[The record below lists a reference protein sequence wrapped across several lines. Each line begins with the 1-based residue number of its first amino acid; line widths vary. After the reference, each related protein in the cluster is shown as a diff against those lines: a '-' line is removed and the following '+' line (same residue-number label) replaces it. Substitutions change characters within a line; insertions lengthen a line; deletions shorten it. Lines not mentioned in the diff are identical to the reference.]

1 MTTLEILV
9 QRSTKIYNALKSKST
24 TQKILS
30 HATSL
35 WNKSLT
41 RFTLK
46 PLFLGLDIGFFSI
59 KIAQFRGSRLTGA
72 AYKEIPQEIRV
83 NKEEVSRFII
93 QTLPSMLKDGKFE
106 GKNVNFFVSGPQ
118 QINVSSF
125 TLPSTLSG
133 KDLKGAVVMRLKK
146 ETSFDLKTSFY
157 DFSSTPLPG
166 SNDCRVVGVVSPQE
180 VVEEKVNTLQKAKL
194 IPVSCNIAGYFLQNL
209 LKISKIMD
217 KEEVGVL
224 MNVGARVTAMNFFKG
239 NKFQLTREVY
249 IGGDDITKALL
260 RPIVTK
266 EGKKTLSYTQAEAIK
281 KDYGIIIGEED
292 KKEIEGDIPFS
303 QISAMMRPF
312 SERFLREVTRS
323 FTFYE
328 RETKTKVD
336 RIYLCGG
343 GSNLKGLDE
352 FLSKSLNLEVIH
364 FNPLKNLSLELPL
377 EQRKDIEKI
386 GPDLIFALGA
396 ALDKEKEI
404 NLLPPQLKLTY
415 KLSSIKA
422 GITITIILF
431 ALALFSLYGSVSAKI
446 KQQHEL
452 IKNSKSYL
460 APVEEKLGALDELQ
474 NWQKKVDIMKN
485 VFLKVG
491 KQPIWEGVLKEI
503 SRLIPEG
510 IVLSSM
516 SLDTSSKEVMKLF
529 MKGSIVSSA
538 SIEQFP
544 LAEFLI
550 QLRTSPFFSQ
560 VEMLS
565 FLKDMETGKADFEL
579 NCKIVY

>member
-1 MTTLEILV
+1 MTPLEILA
-9 QRSTKIYNALKSKST
+9 QRSTKIYKEFFLPYT
-24 TQKILS
+24 
-30 HATSL
+30 TSL
-35 WNKSLT
+35 RNKSLT
-41 RFTLK
+41 RFTLT

-72 AYKEIPQEIRV
+72 AYKEIPQEIRA

-106 GKNVNFFVSGPQ
+106 GKNVNFFVNGPQ

-133 KDLKGAVVMRLKK
+133 KDLEGAIVMRLKK
-146 ETSFDLKTSFY
+146 ETSFDFKTSFY

-166 SNDCRVVGVVSPQE
+166 SNECRIIGVVSPQE
-180 VVEEKVNTLQKAKL
+180 VIEEKVDTLQKAKL
-194 IPVSCNIAGYFLQNL
+194 IPVSCNTVGYLLQNL

-217 KEEVGVL
+217 EKEVAVF
-224 MNVGARVTAMNFFKG
+224 MNVGGRVTTMNFFKG

-249 IGGDDITKALL
+249 MGGDDITKSLL
-260 RPIVTK
+260 RPIITK

-281 KDYGIIIGEED
+281 KDYGIIGEED

-312 SERFLREVTRS
+312 SERFLREVNRS

-328 RETKTKVD
+328 RESNTKVD

-352 FLSKSLNLEVIH
+352 FLSKSLNSEIIH
-364 FNPLKNLSLELPL
+364 FNPLKNLSLELPP
-377 EQRKDIEKI
+377 EQKKNLEKI

-415 KLSSIKA
+415 KLSSIKT
-422 GITITIILF
+422 GITIAIISF
-431 ALALFSLYGSVSAKI
+431 ALALFSLYGLVSAKI

-452 IKNSKSYL
+452 IKNSKAYL

-474 NWQKKVDIMKN
+474 NWQKKVDMMKN
-485 VFLKVG
+485 VFLKAG
-491 KQPIWEGVLKEI
+491 KQPIWEGVLKEV

-510 IVLSSM
+510 IVLSSI

-565 FLKDMETGKADFEL
+565 FLKNMETGKADFEL

>member
-1 MTTLEILV
+1 VTTLE
-9 QRSTKIYNALKSKST
+9 TF
-24 TQKILS
+24 LS
-30 HATSL
+30 HM
-35 WNKSLT
+35 T
-41 RFTLK
+41 RLTLK

-59 KIAQFRGSRLTGA
+59 KIAQFKGSSLTGA
-72 AYKEIPQEIRV
+72 AYKEIPHEIRT
-83 NKEEVSRFII
+83 NKEEVSRFIV
-93 QTLPSMLKDGKFE
+93 QTLTSMLKDGKFE

-133 KDLKGAVVMRLKK
+133 QDLKGAVVMRLKK
-146 ETSFDLKTSFY
+146 ETSFDLKTSFH
-157 DFSSTPLPG
+157 DFSSTSLPG
-166 SNDCRVVGVVSPQE
+166 GNEFKIIGVASPQE
-180 VVEEKVNTLQKAKL
+180 TIEEKVNTLQKAKL
-194 IPVSCNIAGYFLQNL
+194 IPVSCNITGYLLQNL
-209 LKISKIMD
+209 LKISKIID
-217 KEEVGVL
+217 DDEVGIV
-224 MNVGARVTAMNFFKG
+224 MNVGARVTSMNFFKG

-249 IGGDDITKALL
+249 MGGDDITKALL
-260 RPIVTK
+260 RPIITK
-266 EGKKTLSYTQAEAIK
+266 EGKKTLSYAQAEAIK
-281 KDYGIIIGEED
+281 KDYGIIGEED
-292 KKEIEGDIPFS
+292 KKEIEGDIPSS
-303 QISAMMRPF
+303 QISAMVRPF
-312 SERFLREVTRS
+312 LERFLREVNRS

-328 RETKTKVD
+328 RETNTKVD

-352 FLSKSLNLEVIH
+352 FLSKSLNSEIIH
-364 FNPLKNLSLELPL
+364 FNPLKNLSLELPP
-377 EQRKDIEKI
+377 EQEKNLEKI

-415 KLSSIKA
+415 KLSSIKT
-422 GITITIILF
+422 GITIGIVLF
-431 ALALFSLYGSVSAKI
+431 ALALFSLYGSVSTKI

-452 IKNSKSYL
+452 IKSSKSYL
-460 APVEEKLGALDELQ
+460 APVEEKLSALDELQ
-474 NWQKKVDIMKN
+474 NWQKKVDMMKN
-485 VFLKVG
+485 VFLKAG

-503 SRLIPEG
+503 SRLIPRG
-510 IVLSSM
+510 IVLSSI

-544 LAEFLI
+544 LAEFMI

-565 FLKDMETGKADFEL
+565 FLKNMETGKADFEL

>member
-1 MTTLEILV
+1 MTPLEILV
-9 QRSTKIYNALKSKST
+9 QRGTKIYKELR
-24 TQKILS
+24 
-30 HATSL
+30 
-35 WNKSLT
+35 NKSLT

-46 PLFLGLDIGFFSI
+46 PLFLGLDIGFSSI
-59 KIAQFRGSRLTGA
+59 KIAQFKGSRLTGA
-72 AYKEIPQEIRV
+72 AYKEIPNEIRA

-93 QTLPSMLKDGKFE
+93 QTLLAMLKDGKFE

-125 TLPSTLSG
+125 TLPSALSG
-133 KDLKGAVVMRLKK
+133 KDLEGAVIMRLKK
-146 ETSFDLKTSFY
+146 ETSFDLKTSFH
-157 DFSSTPLPG
+157 DFSSTVLPG
-166 SNDCRVVGVVSPQE
+166 SNDCRIIGVVSPKE
-180 VVEEKVNTLQKAKL
+180 IVEEKVDTLQKAKL
-194 IPVSCNIAGYFLQNL
+194 IPVSFNIVGYLLQNL
-209 LKISKIMD
+209 LKITKIVD
-217 KEEVGVL
+217 EKEVAVF
-224 MNVGARVTAMNFFKG
+224 MNVGARVTSMNFFKG
-239 NKFQLTREVY
+239 NEFQLTREVY
-249 IGGDDITKALL
+249 MGGDDITKALL
-260 RPIVTK
+260 RPIITK
-266 EGKKTLSYTQAEAIK
+266 EGKKTLSWTQAEAIK
-281 KDYGIIIGEED
+281 KEYGIIGEED
-292 KKEIEGDIPFS
+292 KKEIEGDIPSS

-312 SERFLREVTRS
+312 SERFLREANRAFS
-323 FTFYE
+323 FYE
-328 RETKTKVD
+328 RETNAKVNK
-336 RIYLCGG
+336 IYLCGG

-352 FLSKSLNLEVIH
+352 FLSKSLNPEIIH
-364 FNPLKNLSLELPL
+364 FNLLKNLSLELPP
-377 EQRKDIEKI
+377 EQKENLEKI

-415 KLSSIKA
+415 KLSSIKT
-422 GITITIILF
+422 GITIGIILF
-431 ALALFSLYGSVSAKI
+431 ALALFSLYGLISAKI

-460 APVEEKLGALDELQ
+460 APVEEKLSALDELQ
-474 NWQKKVDIMKN
+474 NWQKKVDMMKN
-485 VFLKVG
+485 VFLKAG

-516 SLDTSSKEVMKLF
+516 SLDTSSKEAMKLF

-538 SIEQFP
+538 SIEKFP
-544 LAEFLI
+544 LAEFMI

-565 FLKDMETGKADFEL
+565 FLKNMETGKADFEL